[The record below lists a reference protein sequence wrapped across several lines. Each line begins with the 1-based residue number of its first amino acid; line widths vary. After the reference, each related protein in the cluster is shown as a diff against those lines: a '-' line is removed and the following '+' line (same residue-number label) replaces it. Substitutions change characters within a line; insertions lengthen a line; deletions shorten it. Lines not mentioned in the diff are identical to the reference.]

1 MDELKKKVLLDLFVS
16 PWTIVPIVGGLSAW
30 LISWGIDGN
39 TTLNLLGLVGVLTG
53 AGIQASR
60 LIFGLEELTQ
70 KAYGYLTEQQ
80 RRERDAKLDELS
92 RNLEQDE
99 DPRSEECLMKLRTL
113 YASLESETNP
123 RGTAFAF
130 RQQVDALFHAAVR
143 QLERSL
149 ELWQKANRL
158 PHGAGRPLLIE
169 RQKAVDEVVETVEHL
184 ARTVEQYHSF
194 RLKDDDHELSKLR
207 QELDRTMEV
216 ARRAEEVMDSIDAP
230 PDHDEANYER

>member
-30 LISWGIDGN
+30 LISWGVDGN

-53 AGIQASR
+53 VGIQASR

-80 RRERDAKLDELS
+80 RREREARLDELS
-92 RNLEQDE
+92 RRLEQDE

-123 RGTAFAF
+123 RGTAYAF
-130 RQQVDALFHAAVR
+130 REQVDALFYAAIR

-149 ELWQKANRL
+149 ELWEKANRL
-158 PHGAGRPLLIE
+158 PHGAGRPLLTE

-184 ARTVEQYHSF
+184 ASTVQQYHSF

-216 ARRAEEVMDSIDAP
+216 ARRAEQVMDSIDAP
-230 PDHDEANYER
+230 PDHDEAKYER